1 MKPFEFVNQIL
12 KTKKN
17 LIIDEETEKEYKA
30 FSVNRTL
37 SYHYDCLPFASE
49 MNRRHHLDSKLQNDY
64 LLNTVRSK
72 NRPFVKWAKSE
83 TSDDIECIKQIYQFS
98 DSKAREALRLLS
110 PEQIQQLKEQTDTGG
125 LRK

>member
-12 KTKKN
+12 KTKNN
-17 LIIDEETEKEYKA
+17 LIIDEATEKEYKA